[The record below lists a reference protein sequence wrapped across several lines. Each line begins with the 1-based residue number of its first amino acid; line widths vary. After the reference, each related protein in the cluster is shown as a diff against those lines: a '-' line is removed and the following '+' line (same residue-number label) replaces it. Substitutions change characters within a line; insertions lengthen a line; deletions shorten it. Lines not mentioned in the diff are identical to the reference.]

1 MRYIG
6 QGLSSLETFCSLMC
20 LPNPVSQKAYDRIN
34 AKIADISEALANASM
49 KKAAAEEKIIDGTV
63 NSVVVSGDGTWK
75 TRGHTSLIGVC
86 ALIGADCGKV
96 LDMEVMSSYC
106 KGCDSYKGP
115 KIFFFRSEQKH
126 GLKYQRYIGDGDS
139 KTFSSIAEKK
149 PYGDSVPIEK
159 IECVG
164 HVQKRMGS
172 RLQKLKALWGE
183 KKLSDGKTIG
193 GKGRLTDAIISKL
206 TTFYGNV
213 IRANFHNVNE
223 MRQAVW
229 AVWAHTSSTDDEP
242 KHWFCPKGKN
252 SWCKYN
258 VSVHNNTVNEFSHK
272 NTLPKAVSEVIKPV
286 FKDLSHLKLL
296 RRCLGGKTQNANESL
311 NSLISKYSPKLIGSG
326 INVTKIAAFIAACEY
341 NDGSRNRIDLM
352 RALNLKINKTNVLNC
367 VNIDKVRKSTTKRQV
382 SKTSFEARKAKKLK
396 ILKQI

>member
-1 MRYIG
+1 MDVPLKKTSSGERPKKKRF
-6 QGLSSLETFCSLMC
+6 QGNMYRRKSLSEK
-20 LPNPVSQKAYDRIN
+20 VSQKVYDRIN

-115 KIFFFRSEQKH
+115 KFGPKYSAFLAKHQIFCKKNHSGSAGGMEVCGMQNIFFRSEQKH

-149 PYGDSVPIEK
+149 PYEDSVPIEK

-164 HVQKRMGS
+164 HIQKRMGS
-172 RLQKLKALWGE
+172 RLRKLKALWGE

-193 GKGRLTDAIISKL
+193 GKGRLTHAIISKL
-206 TTFYGNV
+206 TTFYGNA
-213 IRANFHNVNE
+213 IRVNSHNVNE

-229 AVWAHTSSTDDEP
+229 AVWGS
-242 KHWFCPKGKN
+242 
-252 SWCKYN
+252 Y
-258 VSVHNNTVNEFSHK
+258 
-272 NTLPKAVSEVIKPV
+272 IQ
-286 FKDLSHLKLL
+286 
-296 RRCLGGKTQNANESL
+296 RR
-311 NSLISKYSPKLIGSG
+311 
-326 INVTKIAAFIAACEY
+326 
-341 NDGSRNRIDLM
+341 
-352 RALNLKINKTNVLNC
+352 
-367 VNIDKVRKSTTKRQV
+367 
-382 SKTSFEARKAKKLK
+382 
-396 ILKQI
+396 